1 MSRNSAGTYT
11 SPIPNFTP
19 GSTIRS
25 QDVNEKF
32 ADIGQAL
39 TASLDRTGNGGM
51 QAPFKA
57 QDGSAANPAITFN
70 SEPGLGFFRGGA
82 ASVSLVASAS
92 VIQEWN
98 LTLTTINRPVTV
110 TTPLPNTTAL
120 TATGNGTGQGGVFTG
135 GVGGANLPGARG
147 VTTTGGAGSGT
158 GNGGV
163 GLSAT
168 GGASGPGVGSAQG
181 VGLEATGGIA
191 GLSAPLDA
199 PGTVRPT
206 RYYAASA
213 QLPATANA
221 IFPLNGLAWTNA
233 VGVNNVGLDVYT
245 RSMGT
250 LAGWQMLR
258 FGLRYDV
265 DMVPGAGGML
275 EFGDSGTSIAR
286 GSAATATSP
295 VAALTL
301 VNAHLAFAN
310 TVVAPSGTTGL
321 KDTLTPKNICKAWA
335 VIGVTGKPVGSGT
348 PPDISTSSTE
358 HDTFNIASVTGVQ
371 AGTITVTFATPFASN
386 AYKATVTVEF
396 PGGAIVRQLTPRITA
411 RSATGFTFYC
421 TETKSGG
428 TTDVYLFVNPE
439 FQINFHI
446 DCQGRQ

>member
-32 ADIGQAL
+32 TDIDQAL

-92 VIQEWN
+92 VIQEWA
-98 LTLTTINRPVTV
+98 LTYVNINRPLTINN
-110 TTPLPNTTAL
+110 TTPNAVGL
-120 TATGNGTGQGGVFTG
+120 TVYGNGTGVGINVTG
-135 GVGGANLPGARG
+135 GTPSGNAPGARG
-147 VTTTGGAGSGT
+147 IVTEGGAGAGSGGGGT
-158 GNGGV
+158 G
-163 GLSAT
+163 LFT
-168 GGASGPGVGSAQG
+168 IGGAAGGAGGSVQG
-181 VGLEATGGIA
+181 LGLESTGGIA
-191 GLSAPLDA
+191 GIAAPLDA
-199 PGTVRPT
+199 AGTVRPT

-250 LAGWQMLR
+250 LAGWQTLR

-265 DMVPGAGGML
+265 DLVPGAGGML

-301 VNAHLAFAN
+301 VNAHVAFAD
-310 TVVAPSGTTGL
+310 TVISPNGNVSV
-321 KDTLTPKNICKAWA
+321 KNVLTPANITKAWA
-335 VIGVTGKPVGSGT
+335 VVGVLGTAVGSGLT
-348 PPDISTSSTE
+348 PDVAITGPLY
-358 HDTFNIASVTGVQ
+358 DTFNIDTVTATQ
-371 AGTITVTFATPFASN
+371 AGVVTVTFKQPFATG
-386 AYKATVTVEF
+386 AYKASITVEKI
-396 PGGAIVRQLTPRITA
+396 GDILGTA
-411 RSATGFTFYC
+411 LVPKILQRSASTLQFRL
-421 TETKSGG
+421 TETNSGG
-428 TTDVYLFVNPE
+428 TTTNYQFTNTSDR
-439 FQINFHI
+439 IGFHI
-446 DCQGRQ
+446 DCVGRQ

>member
-32 ADIGQAL
+32 TDIDQAL

-92 VIQEWN
+92 VIQEWA
-98 LTLTTINRPVTV
+98 LTYVNINRPLTINN
-110 TTPLPNTTAL
+110 TTPNAVGL
-120 TATGNGTGQGGVFTG
+120 TVYGNGTGVGINVTG
-135 GVGGANLPGARG
+135 GTPSGNAPGARG
-147 VTTTGGAGSGT
+147 IVTEGGAGAGSGGGGT
-158 GNGGV
+158 G
-163 GLSAT
+163 LFT
-168 GGASGPGVGSAQG
+168 IGGAAGGAGGSVQG
-181 VGLEATGGIA
+181 LGLESTGGIA
-191 GLSAPLDA
+191 GIAAPLDA
-199 PGTVRPT
+199 AGTVRPT

-250 LAGWQMLR
+250 LAGWQTLR

-265 DMVPGAGGML
+265 DLVPGAGGML

-301 VNAHLAFAN
+301 VNAHLAFAS
-310 TVVAPSGTTGL
+310 TVVQPSSSTSVVRTITPESSLVAWAQILTTG
-321 KDTLTPKNICKAWA
+321 PGA
-335 VIGVTGKPVGSGT
+335 GTGAGARVHTVVRGL
-348 PPDISTSSTE
+348 
-358 HDTFNIASVTGVQ
+358 NVASVTQNNLNVFY
-371 AGTITVTFATPFASN
+371 VTFATPTPFAST
-386 AYKATVTVEF
+386 AYGFSGTYSADGDVRRNGTSTATTSVFQFVVRAFNGGLGNYETVAE
-396 PGGAIVRQLTPRITA
+396 TA
-411 RSATGFTFYC
+411 
-421 TETKSGG
+421 SGG
-428 TTDVYLFVNPE
+428 TL
-439 FQINFHI
+439 I
-446 DCQGRQ
+446 DIFFWGHQ